1 GGMPLSVLTG
11 SMRPTYPPGTLVVI
25 KPAAPEEIGIGDV
38 ITFQIESGK
47 PAVATHRVIARS
59 TDSGTGEVR
68 FTTQG
73 DANTAP
79 DPVQVQPAQ
88 IRGKVWYAIPYLG
101 WVNQAIGGQTRS
113 WAVPALAGALFLY
126 ALWNVGSGLRERGRG
141 KRVTAEE
148 LPSDAGSDWAGPDR
162 LVRAVPQR
170 EGANRRHRRPAP
182 FPCAPP
188 TWQGVPRRS
197 IVVNVAVRTHPS
209 GARPHHRSCDDDPA
223 RERARR
229 HPPAPHPDARG
240 LGEPGRP
247 VGLRARR
254 R

>member
-1 GGMPLSVLTG
+1 MTARASRRGREVASALLNGISLGILLLVLALGAITIAVPAAVGGMPLSVLTG

-59 TDSGTGEVR
+59 TDSGAGEVR

-79 DPVQVQPAQ
+79 DPEQVRPAQ

-101 WVNQAIGGQTRS
+101 WVNQAIDGQTRS

-126 ALWNVGSGLRERGRG
+126 ALWNVGSGLRERGR
-141 KRVTAEE
+141 KRRVTAEE
-148 LPSDAGSDWAGPDR
+148 PPSDAGSD
-162 LVRAVPQR
+162 
-170 EGANRRHRRPAP
+170 
-182 FPCAPP
+182 
-188 TWQGVPRRS
+188 
-197 IVVNVAVRTHPS
+197 
-209 GARPHHRSCDDDPA
+209 
-223 RERARR
+223 
-229 HPPAPHPDARG
+229 
-240 LGEPGRP
+240 
-247 VGLRARR
+247 
-254 R
+254 